1 MSAPAKA
8 KPKSKAKAKSPPP
21 RLKWLFLGGLV
32 LIVAVAV
39 TAYFVGRSYRSYT
52 IKGQEFADAPQAY
65 DFTMI
70 SSKTGEEIRLS
81 DFYGKK
87 YVLLYFG
94 YTTCPDVCPATL
106 NDVAAALN
114 MLGDQAKNVQFL
126 WITVDPERDSPEKME
141 DYVKH
146 FHPDF
151 LGLTPRSEEET
162 FAVAT
167 QYGIFYEKH
176 YYGSEAGY
184 LMDHTATITLVDQNG
199 SVRVIYP
206 FGTLPEDLAADL
218 EYQLHRP
225 F

>member
-1 MSAPAKA
+1 MEKI
-8 KPKSKAKAKSPPP
+8 KS
-21 RLKWLFLGGLV
+21 FLNGITKTQVIIAIVVVVALV
-32 LIVAVAV
+32 ALGNLIW
-39 TAYFVGRSYRSYT
+39 RYRPY
-52 IKGQEFADAPQAY
+52 KFHGKV
-65 DFTMI
+65 I
-70 SSKTGEEIRLS
+70 SSAEYAPNFTLTSSRTGEPISLT
-81 DFYGKK
+81 DFEGKI
-87 YVLLYFG
+87 VLLYFG

>member
-1 MSAPAKA
+1 MKKIKA
-8 KPKSKAKAKSPPP
+8 FFDKVTKTQIIIAIVVVVA
-21 RLKWLFLGGLV
+21 LVALGNL
-32 LIVAVAV
+32 AW
-39 TAYFVGRSYRSYT
+39 RYRPY
-52 IKGQEFADAPQAY
+52 KFHGKV
-65 DFTMI
+65 I
-70 SSKTGEEIRLS
+70 SSAEYAPNFTLTSSRTGEPVSLT
-81 DFYGKK
+81 DFEGKI
-87 YVLLYFG
+87 VLLYFG

-106 NDVAAALN
+106 NDVATALN
-114 MLGDQAKNVQFL
+114 MLGNKAKNVQFL

-151 LGLTPRSEEET
+151 LGLTPRSPEET

-184 LMDHTATITLVDQNG
+184 LMDHTATITMIDQNG

-206 FGTLPEDLAADL
+206 FGTSPEDLAADL